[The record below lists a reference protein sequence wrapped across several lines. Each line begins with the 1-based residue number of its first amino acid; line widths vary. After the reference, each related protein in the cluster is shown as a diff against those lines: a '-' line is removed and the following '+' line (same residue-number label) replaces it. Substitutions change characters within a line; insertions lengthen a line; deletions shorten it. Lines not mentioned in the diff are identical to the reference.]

1 MIKHIREKYNE
12 NFTEAT
18 YEAFLKDT
26 NSEFNKAITFRL
38 AETPVFFDKAF
49 KEKLKNA
56 GEEIIDFLVQNDI
69 KSITKDA
76 IPKELIVPHEDE
88 HSTFLALDFAV
99 CLDKDATLHPQ
110 LIELQGFPSLYAF
123 QQYIGGKYK
132 QHFYH
137 PEGFSEFFN
146 GIDREAYVKRYKD
159 IILNGHDPKHVI
171 LLEIE
176 PMQQNTA
183 IDFIVNES
191 LTGVKPVCITE
202 VFIENRKLYYLN
214 KGEKTQI
221 LRIYNRVI
229 FDELLRRT
237 DLKLNFHLTEDVEV
251 EWAGHPNWFFRISK
265 YLMPF
270 IHSKYVPECTFVS
283 DLKIIPEDLENYV
296 LKPLFSFSGAGV
308 KFNVEKDDIL
318 SIPKSKHVNFML
330 QRKVKYEPILQA
342 PDGMVKVEVRLLYLW
357 EKENPRPELVV
368 NLGRLSKGDMIGVK
382 YNKDKKWVG
391 GNVCFFEE

>member
-1 MIKHIREKYNE
+1 
-12 NFTEAT
+12 
-18 YEAFLKDT
+18 
-26 NSEFNKAITFRL
+26 
-38 AETPVFFDKAF
+38 
-49 KEKLKNA
+49 
-56 GEEIIDFLVQNDI
+56 
-69 KSITKDA
+69 
-76 IPKELIVPHEDE
+76 
-88 HSTFLALDFAV
+88 
-99 CLDKDATLHPQ
+99 
-110 LIELQGFPSLYAF
+110 
-123 QQYIGGKYK
+123 
-132 QHFYH
+132 
-137 PEGFSEFFN
+137 
-146 GIDREAYVKRYKD
+146 
-159 IILNGHDPKHVI
+159 VI

-191 LTGVKPVCITE
+191 LTGVKPLCITE
-202 VFIENRKLYYLN
+202 VFIESRKLYYLN
-214 KGEKTQI
+214 KGTKTQI

-283 DLKIIPEDLENYV
+283 DLKSIPEDLENYV

-318 SIPKSKHVNFML
+318 SIPKSEQSNFML

-357 EKENPRPELVV
+357 EKENTRPELVV